1 MAVVMEIAGLALDEK
16 SRAPIVVL
24 KDATGTH
31 VLPIVVGIMEASAI
45 AAQLEG
51 VDLPRPMTHDLL
63 STVISELGATVTEI
77 EVCDLINDTFYARIR
92 IKAGENTIEVDA
104 RPSDSIA
111 LALRTGAQIT
121 VAEKVLEATSQKP
134 PVGGTDDEATWKD
147 VLEGLDDDEFG
158 KYKM

>member
-24 KDATGTH
+24 KDATGNH

-63 STVISELGATVTEI
+63 AAAIVELGGKVTEI

-92 IKAGENTIEVDA
+92 IEIGKETVELDA

-111 LALRTGAQIT
+111 LALRTCAQIT
-121 VAEKVLEATSQKP
+121 VAEKVLQATSQKP
-134 PVGGTDDEATWKD
+134 PIGGSDDEATWKD
-147 VLEGLDDDEFG
+147 VLENLEDDDFG

>member
-24 KDATGTH
+24 KDATGNH

-63 STVISELGATVTEI
+63 AAVIAEMGGVVTDI

-92 IKAGENTIEVDA
+92 IKVADEDVELDA

-111 LALRTGAQIT
+111 LALRTGAKIM

-134 PVGGTDDEATWKD
+134 PIGGSDDEATWKD
-147 VLEGLDDDEFG
+147 VLENLEDDDFG

>member
-1 MAVVMEIAGLALDEK
+1 MEIAGLALDEK

-24 KDATGTH
+24 KDATGNH

-63 STVISELGATVTEI
+63 AAVIAEMGGVVTDI

-92 IKAGENTIEVDA
+92 IKVADEDVELDA

-111 LALRTGAQIT
+111 LALRTGAKIM

-134 PVGGTDDEATWKD
+134 PIGGSDDEATWKD
-147 VLEGLDDDEFG
+147 VLENLEDDDFG